1 MIEVTR
7 PIKVLSLFSGI
18 GAFEKAL
25 DNLSLPYELVAYCE
39 IDRFASASYSR
50 IHSVSEEKNLR
61 DVTTVDTSLLPHD
74 IDLITYGFPCQDIST
89 AGKRA
94 GFAHEDGSTTRSG
107 LFFEALRI
115 ITDTQPRIAIAENVK
130 NLVSDAFRQEFYT
143 VLSSLFEAGYNS
155 YFCLLNAKDFGV
167 PQNREREFIVSVR
180 KDLPFVFTPPAAI
193 PLTKCLR
200 DVLEADVDEKYFL
213 SEKMIKNICG
223 VGPTARELN
232 PDIDRDVSYALTATM
247 HKMHRANWD
256 NYVSE
261 SFIKDGER
269 VDLKKEVQKKEKTT
283 QSAPTLFQVAQ
294 IYPASGNPQAGRIYS
309 EGGISPTLDTA
320 EGGNR
325 QPKIFVKEAT
335 RKGYSEAQEGDSINY
350 ERATANTRR
359 GRVGKGVSHTIL
371 ADASMA
377 VVVPKLRIRRL
388 TPLEC
393 FRLMGFSDE
402 DFRRASEKTSDT
414 QLYHMAGNSIVVD
427 VLMAIFKQ
435 IYTTKKEATN

>member
-1 MIEVTR
+1 M
-7 PIKVLSLFSGI
+7 
-18 GAFEKAL
+18 
-25 DNLSLPYELVAYCE
+25 
-39 IDRFASASYSR
+39 
-50 IHSVSEEKNLR
+50 
-61 DVTTVDTSLLPHD
+61 
-74 IDLITYGFPCQDIST
+74 
-89 AGKRA
+89 
-94 GFAHEDGSTTRSG
+94 
-107 LFFEALRI
+107 
-115 ITDTQPRIAIAENVK
+115 
-130 NLVSDAFRQEFYT
+130 
-143 VLSSLFEAGYNS
+143 
-155 YFCLLNAKDFGV
+155 
-167 PQNREREFIVSVR
+167 
-180 KDLPFVFTPPAAI
+180 FTPPAAI

-200 DVLEADVDEKYFL
+200 DVLEAEVDEKYFL
-213 SEKMIKNICG
+213 SEKMVKNICG
-223 VGPTARELN
+223 AGPTPREIN
-232 PDIDRDVSYALTATM
+232 PDIDRDVAYALTATM
-247 HKMHRANWD
+247 HKMHRASWD

-261 SFIKDGER
+261 SYIERSER
-269 VDLKKEVQKKEKTT
+269 VDLSKEVLKREKKT
-283 QSAPTLFQVAQ
+283 APSTPSLFQVAQ

-335 RKGYSEAQEGDSINY
+335 LKGYSEAEEGDSINY

-377 VVVPKLRIRRL
+377 VVVPRLRIRRL

-427 VLMAIFKQ
+427 VLMAIFRQ
-435 IYTTKKEATN
+435 IYTTRKEVMN

>member
-1 MIEVTR
+1 M
-7 PIKVLSLFSGI
+7 
-18 GAFEKAL
+18 
-25 DNLSLPYELVAYCE
+25 
-39 IDRFASASYSR
+39 
-50 IHSVSEEKNLR
+50 
-61 DVTTVDTSLLPHD
+61 
-74 IDLITYGFPCQDIST
+74 
-89 AGKRA
+89 
-94 GFAHEDGSTTRSG
+94 
-107 LFFEALRI
+107 
-115 ITDTQPRIAIAENVK
+115 
-130 NLVSDAFRQEFYT
+130 
-143 VLSSLFEAGYNS
+143 
-155 YFCLLNAKDFGV
+155 
-167 PQNREREFIVSVR
+167 
-180 KDLPFVFTPPAAI
+180 
-193 PLTKCLR
+193 
-200 DVLEADVDEKYFL
+200 DEKYFL

-223 VGPTARELN
+223 VGPTAIELN
-232 PDIDRDVSYALTATM
+232 PDIDRDVAYALTATM

-261 SFIKDGER
+261 SFIKEEER
-269 VDLKKEVQKKEKTT
+269 VNLNKEVLKKEKTT

-435 IYTTKKEATN
+435 IYTRRR